1 MIPRIAMSLT
11 AAAAVAAVAAALAGC
26 SNKGPEASAPQI
38 SEKVFNVTP
47 ASVKVKAG
55 IVGGELSGMRVTERV
70 EEGSG
75 RVDYGP
81 RLSGRLVLRNLSS
94 DQSVLVD
101 GGKLVFA
108 DSADRPIATP
118 SESSPPSI
126 RLGDSYNS
134 TSARLDPGQEI
145 TRDIDVDFPC
155 EALKAGKLHE
165 IRVQLHYTA
174 APFRRDLL
182 EFPVAL
188 SAKAQ

>member
-1 MIPRIAMSLT
+1 MIARIAM
-11 AAAAVAAVAAALAGC
+11 AAAVSAAVAAGVAGC
-26 SNKGPEASAPQI
+26 SNKGPEASAPQV

-47 ASVKVKAG
+47 ATVKVKAG

-70 EEGSG
+70 EEGTG

-81 RLSGRLVLRNLSS
+81 RLSGRLVLRNLSR

-101 GGKLVFA
+101 GGKLFYA
-108 DSADRPIATP
+108 DSADQPIAMP
-118 SESSPPSI
+118 AESSAPTI
-126 RLGDSYNS
+126 RLGDSYNT
-134 TSARLDPGQEI
+134 TSARLDPGQEL
-145 TRDIDVDFPC
+145 TRDIDVDFPG
-155 EALKAGKLHE
+155 EALKAGKLRE

-188 SAKAQ
+188 SAQPK